1 MRRLTALLALLVVF
15 ILIVGAVF
23 LATWE
28 IPAPTKTVEKPIASD
43 RIRR

>member
-15 ILIVGAVF
+15 VLIVGAVF

-28 IPAPTKTVEKPIASD
+28 IPAPTKTVEKPISSE
-43 RIRR
+43 RLRQ